1 MFDHYILYFVIYS
14 FFGYIWEVCYV
25 SFRQKKLCNRGFLH
39 GPVLP
44 IYGFGAIA
52 IIGMTTPFKDNL
64 LQVFLVGCV
73 GATTLEYLTGEGM
86 LRLFK
91 VRYWDYSNAFANV
104 KGYICL
110 KASLTW
116 GVFSIVALQWLHPAV
131 QSLTQQIP
139 EIFLEPLGHILV
151 ILLSIDATWS
161 FRNAMDL
168 RMLLEELLKDE
179 DENGIPDI
187 LEVIP
192 THLREKRQ
200 RAKVRLQIL
209 LHNHPTARFESR
221 LEGLTKRI
229 RIQK

>member
-1 MFDHYILYFVIYS
+1 MYDKCIIFFVIYG
-14 FFGYIWEVCYV
+14 FLGYVWEVLYV
-25 SFRQKKLCNRGFLH
+25 SLRQGKLCNRGFLH

-52 IIGMTTPFKDNL
+52 IIGMTTPFKDNM
-64 LQVFLVGCV
+64 LQVFLAGCV
-73 GATTLEYLTGEGM
+73 GATTLEYFTGEGM

-116 GVFSIVALQWLHPAV
+116 GMFSVVALRWLHPAV
-131 QSLTQQIP
+131 QSLTELIP
-139 EIFLEPLGHILV
+139 ESLLEPLSHILV
-151 ILLSIDATWS
+151 ILLTIDATWS
-161 FRNAMDL
+161 FRTAMDL
-168 RMLLEELLKDE
+168 RVLLEELLKDE

-192 THLREKRQ
+192 SHLREKRQ
-200 RAKVRLQIL
+200 RAKERLQTL
-209 LHNHPTARFESR
+209 LHNHPSARFETR
-221 LEGLTKRI
+221 MEGLIHRI
-229 RIQK
+229 RTQK